1 MPDPTVAV
9 GILTYNGRAFVEAC
23 LASVLAQTPAADEF
37 LVVDNASTD
46 TTPDVIAARYPQVPL
61 VRNDT
66 NVGVALGLNQLVAAT
81 TAPIVV
87 LLNQDIELRPGA
99 LAAISDAFADPQVGV
114 VGIKLLY
121 PDGRTV
127 QHAGGWL
134 EWPLYLAQHHGYG
147 QPDDGR
153 WDTPAEVDVVTGAVF
168 AVRRAA
174 WDALGGLSDLFSPAY
189 FEETDFCLRAW
200 GAAWKVVYAPAA
212 VAIHHESTTLGQ
224 GSRRYLDLY
233 HRHRLRLILRHAS
246 IDHLLTYFARAEA
259 RRTAHLRPMPEA
271 ADEVAALTAAYAD
284 ARRQWPT
291 LAATRGD
298 APLSPGAMWAID
310 EMLTALHGL
319 AETRGDA
326 DDWKGLVLP
335 SAALLRTRDAILA
348 SDPTQVVAELRPN
361 AAATNAALTAAAAAQ
376 TVHEQPFRSD
386 APLVGP
392 QIAWARDSWNSVS
405 TKWYVRPLLEQQNR
419 FNAAVTTALH
429 ALTEAIEGRDD
440 LEIRL
445 SDALREMLRAMEAMR
460 TVQDGVRFDLDAL
473 HAREDAR
480 YAELAARLDAL
491 AGQPPTTDDQPPTT
505 DDDSADP

>member
-1 MPDPTVAV
+1 MAEPTVAV
-9 GILTYNGRAFVEAC
+9 GLLTYNGRAFVEAC
-23 LASVLAQTPAADEF
+23 LASVLAQSPSADEF

-46 TTPDVIAARYPQVPL
+46 ATPDVIAARYPQVPL

-81 TAPIVV
+81 TAPVVV
-87 LLNQDIELRPGA
+87 LLNQDVELRLGA

-121 PDGRTV
+121 PDGRTM

-134 EWPLYLAQHHGYG
+134 EWPLYLAQHYGYG

-168 AVRRAA
+168 AVRRVA
-174 WDALGGLSDLFSPAY
+174 WDALGGMSDLFSPAY
-189 FEETDFCLRAW
+189 FEETDFCLRAR
-200 GAAWKVVYAPAA
+200 GAGWKVVYAPAA
-212 VAIHHESTTLGQ
+212 IALHHESTTLGR

-233 HRHRLRLILRHAS
+233 HNHRLRLALRHGS

-259 RRTAHLRPMPEA
+259 RRTAHLRQLPEA

-284 ARRQWPT
+284 ARRQWPI

-319 AETRGDA
+319 AETCGDA
-326 DDWKGLVLP
+326 DGWKRLVLP
-335 SAALLRTRDAILA
+335 STALLRTRDAILA
-348 SDPTQVVAELRPN
+348 SDPTHARGELRPN
-361 AAATNAALTAAAAAQ
+361 AAATQAALAALAAAQ

-392 QIAWARDSWNSVS
+392 QIARMRDSWNSVS

-419 FNAAVTTALH
+419 FNAAVTAALR
-429 ALTEAIEGRDD
+429 ALTEEVEGRDG
-440 LEIRL
+440 LEISL
-445 SDALREMLRAMEAMR
+445 SAALREMLAVMEEMR
-460 TVQDGVRFDLDAL
+460 TAQEALRFDLDAL

-480 YAELAARLDAL
+480 YAELSARLDAL
-491 AGQPPTTDDQPPTT
+491 AGQPPTTDD
-505 DDDSADP
+505 DSVIPNP